1 MSITYTTCTSFKV
14 ELLTGTHA
22 FSAAPVRADTT
33 ADVFKIALYTG
44 DASLGASTT
53 AYTTDNEA
61 SGTGYTAGGETL
73 TVSTAPTPEGTTALL
88 DFSDVTWAA
97 ASFSTRAALIY
108 NSTQGNKAV
117 AVLDFGENK
126 VPSSANFKVQFPN
139 GTAASAIVRI
149 G

>member
-22 FSAAPVRADTT
+22 FSAAPARADTSS
-33 ADVFKIALYTG
+33 DIFKIALYTG
-44 DASLGASTT
+44 DASLDATTT
-53 AYTTDNEA
+53 AYTTTEEVT
-61 SGTGYTAGGETL
+61 GTGYTAGGETL
-73 TVSTAPTPEGTTALL
+73 TVATAPTSDGTT
-88 DFSDVTWAA
+88 
-97 ASFSTRAALIY
+97 TRAALIY

-126 VPSSANFKVQFPN
+126 VPSSANFTVQFPN